1 MGAINREKWVDN
13 AKGIGILLVV
23 LGHSIGYAG
32 GGGHFGKL
40 HVI

>member
-1 MGAINREKWVDN
+1 MGANNREKWVDN

-23 LGHSIGYAG
+23 LGHSIVYAG
-32 GGGHFGKL
+32 VPSGKL

>member
-32 GGGHFGKL
+32 GGHFGKL